1 MAIMVSELYEALR
14 AAGVEDAL
22 ARRAAESVM
31 AHDAALATKPDL
43 TELRLTLRADL
54 AEVNLTLH
62 ADLAEVNLTLRA
74 ELAKVN
80 LTLRADLAEVK
91 ADLIKW
97 NLGALVAM
105 TGIFAAIVKLL

>member
-1 MAIMVSELYEALR
+1 MVSELYEALR

-43 TELRLTLRADL
+43 TELRLTL
-54 AEVNLTLH
+54 H
-62 ADLAEVNLTLRA
+62 ADLAEINLTLRA
-74 ELAKVN
+74 DLAKVN